1 MKFRCL
7 LSLIFILAISSTSFA
22 FTSNMSLVYQQKD
35 PNDSDQKTLEDLTS
49 PHTNP
54 RPLSIMGTKKFN
66 DYGIEFRTISNQE
79 LLRMRDRDPELT
91 LTRVWDILARINIR
105 ASYHITMD
113 IQNGL
118 PMKIPNDFSV
128 YKNWSPLPNDIQGFE
143 NVPKSV
149 LIVKDIPFLGW
160 YEYGKLVGDSV
171 VCIGK
176 QATWTKAGLFRV
188 KDKDPDHV
196 SRSYPNILGQPAP
209 MPYALRIYDRV
220 WIHGGDIPRGNCS
233 HGCINL
239 PLRIAEEVFEW
250 ADYKTLVLILNSLD
264 DLDRVL
270 RKGPSEPSRFAQ
282 QQIPRSSP
290 QAPPQ
295 IVTPEDDEDSNDPL
309 E

>member
-1 MKFRCL
+1 
-7 LSLIFILAISSTSFA
+7 
-22 FTSNMSLVYQQKD
+22 
-35 PNDSDQKTLEDLTS
+35 
-49 PHTNP
+49 
-54 RPLSIMGTKKFN
+54 MGTKKSD
-66 DYGIEFRTISNQE
+66 DYGIEFRTISSQE

-91 LTRVWDILARINIR
+91 LTRVWDILARINVR

-128 YKNWSPLPNDIQGFE
+128 YKNWSPLPKDIQGFE
-143 NVPKSV
+143 QVPKSV

-282 QQIPRSSP
+282 QQIRRSSP

-295 IVTPEDDEDSNDPL
+295 IVTPEDDEETSDPL